1 MIRSDLIL
9 TLFRNMNLDE
19 FGRFQIESEPWWT
32 MKKYTVKRSSFMT
45 SGVQQTLLAMIPYWP
60 YAGHQRCSGPIFSAW
75 YDWGPT
81 RPLESGGRCTSHGQ
95 SKIGEYSSNC
105 YSWCKI
111 CMMLSDGKSPL
122 PCTCT
127 CTISI
132 HWMERRLTPLQRT
145 RRRKQRLGK

>member
-1 MIRSDLIL
+1 
-9 TLFRNMNLDE
+9 
-19 FGRFQIESEPWWT
+19 
-32 MKKYTVKRSSFMT
+32 MT

-132 HWMERRLTPLQRT
+132 RLMERRNSSSKDTPEKATLGEIAWAAVNTQRWFSWVLTFHV
-145 RRRKQRLGK
+145 LGAPILIKTGVD